1 VSHDSDDLH
10 HAILLQM
17 QPLPNRV
24 FIRKELASERGVDH
38 HDGRCSFIV
47 SREKKRPR
55 SSGIDIALR

>member
-1 VSHDSDDLH
+1 
-10 HAILLQM
+10 M